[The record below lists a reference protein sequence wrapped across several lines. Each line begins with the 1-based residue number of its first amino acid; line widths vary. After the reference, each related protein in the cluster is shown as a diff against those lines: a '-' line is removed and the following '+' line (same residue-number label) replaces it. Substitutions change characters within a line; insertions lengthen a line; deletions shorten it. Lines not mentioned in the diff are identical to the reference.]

1 MSVNY
6 QGIKGKKILI
16 TGGLGFIGSHAAE
29 HFSTQGFEV
38 VCVDNLSRPGPN
50 FVPPEQRNLAQPSSS
65 IILDYFRTKLPTITL
80 YLENLRNADKILQI
94 VKEERPDFILH
105 AAGQTSAYD
114 SIQKPMFD
122 FENNVVGLLNTLNA
136 ARLCSPSPKFIYL
149 STNKIYGTNINSIS
163 LVEASTR
170 YELQDPLNGIAET
183 FGVDLCGHTPYG
195 TSKLAGDLY
204 VQEFGASYGIPVLIF
219 RMSCIYGP
227 RQFGLEGQ
235 AWISHF
241 IIQALK
247 QQPIQIFGTGK
258 QVRDILHI
266 TDLLDLFSKAILYLG
281 SLPSVFYPSKSVFNI
296 GGGSQNSI
304 SLMELLQFLESE
316 LNYPIIME
324 YHPARPGD
332 QQLYISD
339 LSQARKIFDWQPQ
352 ISSRE
357 GIATVIE
364 WTQKNLSLFK

>member
-1 MSVNY
+1 MN
-6 QGIKGKKILI
+6 GENRGDKRKKILI
-16 TGGLGFIGSHAAE
+16 TGGLGFIGSHVAE
-29 HFSTQGFEV
+29 HFSAQGFEV

-50 FVPPEQRNLAQPSSS
+50 FVPPDQRNQISPSSS
-65 IILDYFRTKLPTITL
+65 IILDYFRTNLPNIVL
-80 YLENLRNADKILQI
+80 YLEDLRNEDKIIQI
-94 VKEERPDFILH
+94 MQEERPDFIIH
-105 AAGQTSAYD
+105 AAGQTSAHD
-114 SIQKPMFD
+114 SIQEPMLD
-122 FENNVVGLLNTLNA
+122 FENNVVGLLNILNA
-136 ARLCSPSPKFIYL
+136 ARLCSPPPKFIYL
-149 STNKIYGTNINSIS
+149 STNKVYGTKINSVS
-163 LVEASTR
+163 LEEMSTR
-170 YELQDPLNGIAET
+170 YKLKDPPDGIAET

-241 IIQALK
+241 VIRALK
-247 QQPIQIFGTGK
+247 HQPIQIFGTGK

-266 TDLLDLFSKAILYLG
+266 TDLLELFGKAILHLE
-281 SLPSVFYPSKSVFNI
+281 SQSAVFDPSKNVFNI

-316 LNYPIIME
+316 LNYPITIE
-324 YHPARPGD
+324 NHPTRLGD

-339 LSQARKIFDWQPQ
+339 ISRAEKIFVWQPQ
-352 ISSRE
+352 ISPRE
-357 GIATVIE
+357 GISTVIE
-364 WTQKNLSLFK
+364 WTQKNLSHF